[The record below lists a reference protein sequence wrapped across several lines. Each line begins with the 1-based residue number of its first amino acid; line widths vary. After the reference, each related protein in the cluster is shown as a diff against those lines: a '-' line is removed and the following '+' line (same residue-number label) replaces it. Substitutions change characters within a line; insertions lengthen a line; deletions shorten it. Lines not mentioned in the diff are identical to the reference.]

1 MTRKTNKWT
10 IKERNKQKADSKKAI
25 ASIVEDLN
33 KARKERK
40 KKNLPTKNFPSYL
53 SHKSLAL
60 FFPVVGL
67 FIRFPQS
74 LHLL

>member
-1 MTRKTNKWT
+1 MDNKREKQ
-10 IKERNKQKADSKKAI
+10 IKSRLKKAI

-40 KKNLPTKNFPSYL
+40 KKSLPTKKFSPYL
-53 SHKSLAL
+53 PHKSLAL